1 MLELEVDLVGS
12 DAPLPGVGAGAVTCV
27 VVLDLEE
34 NVFLLEEEPLLLC
47 ALLDA
52 REAASPLC
60 GVLDCERTRLDC
72 ERPKKLESLTRDM
85 TS

>member
-1 MLELEVDLVGS
+1 MRS

-27 VVLDLEE
+27 VGLDLEE
-34 NVFLLEEEPLLLC
+34 DVFLLEEELLLLC

-60 GVLDCERTRLDC
+60 EVLDR
-72 ERPKKLESLTRDM
+72 ERPTLPVVLPRDI